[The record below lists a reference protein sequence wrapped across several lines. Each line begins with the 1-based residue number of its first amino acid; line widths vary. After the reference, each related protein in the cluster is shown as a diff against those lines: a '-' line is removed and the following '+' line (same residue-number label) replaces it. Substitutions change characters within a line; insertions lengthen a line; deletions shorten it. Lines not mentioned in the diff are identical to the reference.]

1 MKYIEGGDLF
11 KHLQKKKRFKE
22 KVVKFYMSQVLLAIG
37 YLHKKKIIYRDLK
50 LENILLGSDG
60 YIVISDFGLSKILSD
75 PRD

>member
-1 MKYIEGGDLF
+1 
-11 KHLQKKKRFKE
+11 
-22 KVVKFYMSQVLLAIG
+22 MSQVLLAIG

-75 PRD
+75 PRDQAFSLVGTAAYVAPEVL